1 MTELIIAV
9 VVIRARTLVPQCIVR
24 QMHAQCNSIW
34 AEMIK
39 WSALRNDYNARLFFP
54 CQSLARV
61 ALFLFIITV
70 FSMRDW
76 GVVLRKCQC
85 NLLLIVQDMY
95 ARLHSVFF
103 RLWLCLSLDLYLHF
117 RRVFTFVWEIVFYFI
132 HSSDTLIRTHFWSQN
147 ISTKLRCK
155 CPFHIIFFER
165 IA

>member
-9 VVIRARTLVPQCIVR
+9 VVIRARTSVPQCIVR

-103 RLWLCLSLDLYLHF
+103 SSLALSVFGFAFAFQAGVHF
-117 RRVFTFVWEIVFYFI
+117 CVGDCFLFYSFFR
-132 HSSDTLIRTHFWSQN
+132 HANTDSFLV
-147 ISTKLRCK
+147 TKY
-155 CPFHIIFFER
+155 FNQT
-165 IA
+165 